1 MSEPQT
7 FTDRIKQSSHPLAL
21 LFFLGFRIVSTDTY
35 STSILEFIT
44 VILLLAADFWN
55 VKNIS
60 GRLLVGLRWWNETD
74 DNGES
79 IWVFE
84 TANPD
89 RQINPVDSNIFWF
102 WLYLTPFVW
111 GVMGILAFLK
121 LEFLSLILVIIGLTL
136 TIINTMAFTR
146 CDKFGK
152 ANDLASSVFGTVS
165 GSMFGRLVPS
175 FFRGNQ

>member
-1 MSEPQT
+1 MSSLPMPLEYNLDTNQDNQAP
-7 FTDRIKQSSHPLAL
+7 SSH
-21 LFFLGFRIVSTDTY
+21 TY
-35 STSILEFIT
+35 LDCFSPIT
-44 VILLLAADFWN
+44 FILLLAADFWN

-89 RQINPVDSNIFWF
+89 RVINPIDSKVFWIM
-102 WLYLTPFVW
+102 LYSTPALW
-111 GVMGILAFLK
+111 IALGILAFLK
-121 LEFLSLILVIIGLTL
+121 FQFLSLILVFIAIALTM
-136 TIINTMAFTR
+136 TNTLAFTR

-152 ANDLASSVFGTVS
+152 ANDLASNVFGTVS
-165 GSMFGRLVPS
+165 GGMLSRFTPS
-175 FFRGNQ
+175 FFGGRS